1 MEMNEEAFAQL
12 KSRIIHRVE
21 SAGYHQLLG
30 IKVID
35 LQPGRCTTAMEVGPE
50 YLNPNGWLHGGVI
63 TSLSDTTAGTAA
75 SSMGYRVTTVNMTT
89 EFMRRGPASG
99 KIFCRTNVIKGGRTL
114 MWIRAEVYD
123 ENDTVLSETTFVFF
137 LLEKL
142 DPEKYLERK

>member
-1 MEMNEEAFAQL
+1 MNEEVFAQL
-12 KSRIIHRVE
+12 REKIIHRVE

-99 KIFCRTNVIKGGRTL
+99 KIFCRTNVIKAGRTL

-123 ENDTVLSETTFVFF
+123 EKDTVLSETTFVFF
-137 LLEKL
+137 LLEQFK
-142 DPEKYLERK
+142 PKEISGE